1 MFVFYACC
9 SDCVGV
15 CGIVCCVAV
24 IVKNSVFLKPWSVE
38 VCLVVDVMDV
48 MDVVFS
54 VCIVRRG
61 AVGARVWEV

>member
-1 MFVFYACC
+1 MYVYGTVCFYVWC

-15 CGIVCCVAV
+15 CGNVCCVAAV
-24 IVKNSVFLKPWSVE
+24 VKLFSLEVLKY
-38 VCLVVDVMDV
+38 VCVVDV